1 MPHPFS
7 SVSTDRFEP
16 RPRTN
21 PCTEREERKPGTMTQ
36 GGQALINWLALRR
49 PSEANAKDRADQ
61 GEQERAWTAEALYQ
75 RYLANVFAYVA
86 RRVPDRQEAEDV
98 TAEVFAAAFVALPG
112 QKGMN
117 GPYPW
122 LLGISRRKIADSH
135 RRHARRAGRTEIL
148 ADDLAAPSADL
159 PESLLA
165 RGERQRLIRELL
177 VALPKDQR
185 EALLLHYVEG
195 LPQAEVAVVLGRSPA
210 AVNSLLQRARAA
222 VYRQGHDYFLGES
235 EAGK

>member
-1 MPHPFS
+1 M
-7 SVSTDRFEP
+7 
-16 RPRTN
+16 
-21 PCTEREERKPGTMTQ
+21 
-36 GGQALINWLALRR
+36 NWLALRR
-49 PSEANAKDRADQ
+49 TGGTCAKDDTER
-61 GEQERAWTAEALYQ
+61 GEQEHAWTADALHQ
-75 RYLANVFAYVA
+75 RYLTDVFAYVA

-98 TAEVFAAAFVALPG
+98 TAEVFAAAFVVLPRQRG
-112 QKGMN
+112 LN

-122 LLGISRRKIADSH
+122 LLGIARRKIADSH
-135 RRHARRAGRTEIL
+135 RRQTRRGGQMQAL

-159 PESLLA
+159 PEALLA
-165 RGERQRLIRELL
+165 LRERQRLIRELL
-177 VALPKDQR
+177 AALPEDQR

-235 EAGK
+235 EADK